1 VIVDP
6 LVVCWPSKAE
16 ILYFH
21 DLTIQRHGGLPG
33 FQEGGEARL
42 ESTLIRPRNLLLYK
56 DDATFPDLA
65 ATLIYGLAKN
75 HCFNDG
81 NKRVSAIAGGIFLAA
96 NGILWRPRS
105 DELVKEILAIA
116 ASAPIGVQQS
126 VGAGATGAGGCGAT
140 ARLAF

>member
-6 LVVCWPSKAE
+6 LVVCWPTKEE
-16 ILYFH
+16 IIYFH
-21 DLTIQRHGGLPG
+21 DLTIQRHGGLSG

-65 ATLIYGLAKN
+65 ATLIYGFAKN

-81 NKRVSAIAGGIFLAA
+81 NKRVSTIAAGIFLEA
-96 NGILWRPRS
+96 NGTMWRPS
-105 DELVKEILAIA
+105 GNDLVNRILVIS
-116 ASAPIGVQQS
+116 ASAPAEMESQISRLTNWIQS
-126 VGAGATGAGGCGAT
+126 TVLTGD
-140 ARLAF
+140 

>member
-1 VIVDP
+1 MSVDP
-6 LVVCWPSKAE
+6 LVVCWPSKSE

-56 DDATFPDLA
+56 DDATFPELA
-65 ATLIYGLAKN
+65 ATLIYGFAKN

-81 NKRVSAIAGGIFLAA
+81 NKRVSTIAAGIFLEA
-96 NGILWRPRS
+96 NGTMWRPS
-105 DELVKEILAIA
+105 GNDLVNRILVIS
-116 ASAPIGVQQS
+116 ASAPAEMESQISRLTNWIQS
-126 VGAGATGAGGCGAT
+126 TVLTGD
-140 ARLAF
+140 

>member
-1 VIVDP
+1 MIVDP

-56 DDATFPDLA
+56 DDATFPELA
-65 ATLIYGLAKN
+65 ATLIYGFAKN

-81 NKRVSAIAGGIFLAA
+81 NKRVSTIAAGIFLEA
-96 NGILWRPRS
+96 NGTMWRPS
-105 DELVKEILAIA
+105 GNDLVNRILAIS
-116 ASAPIGVQQS
+116 ASAPAEMESQISRLTNWIQS
-126 VGAGATGAGGCGAT
+126 TVLTGD
-140 ARLAF
+140 

>member
-1 VIVDP
+1 
-6 LVVCWPSKAE
+6 VCWPSKAE

-65 ATLIYGLAKN
+65 ATLIYGFAKN

-81 NKRVSAIAGGIFLAA
+81 NKRVSTIAAGIFLEA
-96 NGILWRPRS
+96 NGTMWRPS
-105 DELVKEILAIA
+105 GNDLVNRILVIS
-116 ASAPIGVQQS
+116 ASAPAEMESQISRLTNWIQS
-126 VGAGATGAGGCGAT
+126 TVLTGD
-140 ARLAF
+140 

>member
-1 VIVDP
+1 MIVDP
-6 LVVCWPSKAE
+6 LVVCWPSKSE

-65 ATLIYGLAKN
+65 ATLIYGFAKN

-81 NKRVSAIAGGIFLAA
+81 NKRVSTIAAGIFLEA
-96 NGILWRPRS
+96 NVIMWRPNGN
-105 DELVKEILAIA
+105 DLVNRILAIS
-116 ASAPIGVQQS
+116 ASTPAEMDSQISGLTNWIQRTVL
-126 VGAGATGAGGCGAT
+126 TGD
-140 ARLAF
+140 

>member
-6 LVVCWPSKAE
+6 LDVCWPSKAE

-56 DDATFPDLA
+56 DDATFPELA
-65 ATLIYGLAKN
+65 ATLIYGFAKN

-81 NKRVSAIAGGIFLAA
+81 NKRVSTIAAGIFLEA
-96 NGILWRPRS
+96 NGTMWRPS
-105 DELVKEILAIA
+105 GNDLVNRILVIS
-116 ASAPIGVQQS
+116 ASAPAEMESQISRLTNWIQS
-126 VGAGATGAGGCGAT
+126 TVLTGD
-140 ARLAF
+140 

>member
-1 VIVDP
+1 MSVDP
-6 LVVCWPSKAE
+6 LVVCWPSKSE

-65 ATLIYGLAKN
+65 ATLIYGFAKN

-81 NKRVSAIAGGIFLAA
+81 NKRVSTIAGSVLLEA
-96 NGILWRPRS
+96 NGIMWQPNGN
-105 DELVKEILAIA
+105 DLVDRILAIS
-116 ASAPIGVQQS
+116 ASTPAEMDSQISGLTNWIQS
-126 VGAGATGAGGCGAT
+126 TVLTGD
-140 ARLAF
+140 

>member
-65 ATLIYGLAKN
+65 ATLIYGFAKN

-81 NKRVSAIAGGIFLAA
+81 NKRVSTIAAGIFLEA
-96 NGILWRPRS
+96 NGTMWRPS
-105 DELVKEILAIA
+105 GNDLVNRILVIS
-116 ASAPIGVQQS
+116 ASAPAEMESQISRLTNWIQS
-126 VGAGATGAGGCGAT
+126 TVLTGD
-140 ARLAF
+140 

>member
-1 VIVDP
+1 VSVDP

-16 ILYFH
+16 ILYFQ

-42 ESTLIRPRNLLLYK
+42 ESTLIRPRNLLLYR

-65 ATLIYGLAKN
+65 ATLIYGFAKN

-81 NKRVSAIAGGIFLAA
+81 NKRVSTIAGGIFLEA
-96 NGILWRPRS
+96 NGIMWQPYGN
-105 DELVKEILAIA
+105 DLVNRILAIS
-116 ASAPIGVQQS
+116 ASTPAEMDSQISGLTNWIQS
-126 VGAGATGAGGCGAT
+126 TVLTGD
-140 ARLAF
+140 

>member
-33 FQEGGEARL
+33 FQEGGEARF

-65 ATLIYGLAKN
+65 ATLIYGFAKN

-81 NKRVSAIAGGIFLAA
+81 NKRVSAIAGGIFLEA
-96 NGILWRPRS
+96 NGIMWRPNS
-105 DELVKEILAIA
+105 NDLVNRILAIS
-116 ASAPIGVQQS
+116 ASTPAEMDSQISGLTNWIQS
-126 VGAGATGAGGCGAT
+126 TVLTGD
-140 ARLAF
+140 

>member
-1 VIVDP
+1 MIVDP

-65 ATLIYGLAKN
+65 ATLIYGFAKN

-81 NKRVSAIAGGIFLAA
+81 NKRVSTIAAGIFLEA
-96 NGILWRPRS
+96 NRTMWRPS
-105 DELVKEILAIA
+105 GNDLVNRILVIS
-116 ASAPIGVQQS
+116 ASAPAEMESQISRLTNWIQS
-126 VGAGATGAGGCGAT
+126 TVLTGD
-140 ARLAF
+140 

>member
-1 VIVDP
+1 MIVDP

-65 ATLIYGLAKN
+65 ATLIYGFAKN

-81 NKRVSAIAGGIFLAA
+81 NKRVSTIAAGIFLEA
-96 NGILWRPRS
+96 NGTMWRPS
-105 DELVKEILAIA
+105 GNDLVNRILVIS
-116 ASAPIGVQQS
+116 ASAPAEMESQISRLTNWIQS
-126 VGAGATGAGGCGAT
+126 TVLTGD
-140 ARLAF
+140 

>member
-1 VIVDP
+1 MSVDP
-6 LVVCWPSKAE
+6 LVACWPSKSE

-65 ATLIYGLAKN
+65 ATLIYGFAKN

-81 NKRVSAIAGGIFLAA
+81 NKRVSTIAGGIFLEA
-96 NGILWRPRS
+96 NGIMWQPNGN
-105 DELVKEILAIA
+105 DLVNRILAIS
-116 ASAPIGVQQS
+116 ASTPAEMDSQISGLTNWIQS
-126 VGAGATGAGGCGAT
+126 TVLTGD
-140 ARLAF
+140 

>member
-1 VIVDP
+1 MIVDP

-56 DDATFPDLA
+56 DDATFPELA
-65 ATLIYGLAKN
+65 ATLIYGFAKN

-81 NKRVSAIAGGIFLAA
+81 NKRVSTIAAGILLEA
-96 NGILWRPRS
+96 NGTMWRPS
-105 DELVKEILAIA
+105 GNDLVNRILVIS
-116 ASAPIGVQQS
+116 ASAPAEMESQISRLTNWIQNTVL
-126 VGAGATGAGGCGAT
+126 TGD
-140 ARLAF
+140 

>member
-56 DDATFPDLA
+56 DDATFPELA
-65 ATLIYGLAKN
+65 ATLIYGFAKN

-81 NKRVSAIAGGIFLAA
+81 NKRVSTIAAGIFLEA
-96 NGILWRPRS
+96 NGTMWRPS
-105 DELVKEILAIA
+105 GNDLVNRILVIS
-116 ASAPIGVQQS
+116 ASAPAEMESQISRLTNWIQS
-126 VGAGATGAGGCGAT
+126 TVLTGD
-140 ARLAF
+140 

>member
-1 VIVDP
+1 MIVDP
-6 LVVCWPSKAE
+6 LVVCWPSKSE

-21 DLTIQRHGGLPG
+21 DLTIQRHGGLLG

-65 ATLIYGLAKN
+65 ATLIYGFAKN

-81 NKRVSAIAGGIFLAA
+81 NKRVSTIAAGIFLEA
-96 NGILWRPRS
+96 NGTMWRPS
-105 DELVKEILAIA
+105 GNDLVNRILVIS
-116 ASAPIGVQQS
+116 ASAPAEMESQISRLTNWIQS
-126 VGAGATGAGGCGAT
+126 TVLTGD
-140 ARLAF
+140 

>member
-1 VIVDP
+1 MIVDP

-56 DDATFPDLA
+56 DDATFPELA
-65 ATLIYGLAKN
+65 ATLIYGFAKN

-81 NKRVSAIAGGIFLAA
+81 NKRVSTIAAGILLEA
-96 NGILWRPRS
+96 NGTMWRPS
-105 DELVKEILAIA
+105 GNDLVNRILVISS
-116 ASAPIGVQQS
+116 SAPAEMESQISRLTNWIQS
-126 VGAGATGAGGCGAT
+126 TVLTGD
-140 ARLAF
+140 

>member
-1 VIVDP
+1 VIV
-6 LVVCWPSKAE
+6 V
-16 ILYFH
+16 YFH

-65 ATLIYGLAKN
+65 ATLIYGFAKN

-81 NKRVSAIAGGIFLAA
+81 NKRVSTIAAGIFLEA
-96 NGILWRPRS
+96 NGTMWRPS
-105 DELVKEILAIA
+105 GNDLVNRILVIS
-116 ASAPIGVQQS
+116 ASAPAEMESQISRLTNWIQS
-126 VGAGATGAGGCGAT
+126 TVLTGD
-140 ARLAF
+140 

>member
-1 VIVDP
+1 MIVDP

-33 FQEGGEARL
+33 FQGGGEARL

-56 DDATFPDLA
+56 GTVTYPELA

-81 NKRVSAIAGGIFLAA
+81 NERVSVIAGSTFLEA
-96 NGILWRPRS
+96 NGIIWRPS
-105 DELVKEILAIA
+105 SNDLVNKILAIS
-116 ASAPIGVQQS
+116 ASSPAKIESQISGLTNWIQS
-126 VGAGATGAGGCGAT
+126 TVLTGG
-140 ARLAF
+140 

>member
-1 VIVDP
+1 MIVDP
-6 LVVCWPSKAE
+6 LVVCWPSKSE

-56 DDATFPDLA
+56 DDATFPELA
-65 ATLIYGLAKN
+65 ATLIYGFAKN

-81 NKRVSAIAGGIFLAA
+81 NKRVSTIAAGIFLEA
-96 NGILWRPRS
+96 NGTMWRPS
-105 DELVKEILAIA
+105 GNDLVNRILVIS
-116 ASAPIGVQQS
+116 ASAPAEMESQISRLTNWIQS
-126 VGAGATGAGGCGAT
+126 TVLTGD
-140 ARLAF
+140 

>member
-1 VIVDP
+1 MIVDP

-33 FQEGGEARL
+33 FQEGGEARF

-65 ATLIYGLAKN
+65 ATLIYGFAKN

-81 NKRVSAIAGGIFLAA
+81 NKRVSAIAGGIFLEA
-96 NGILWRPRS
+96 NGIMWRPNS
-105 DELVKEILAIA
+105 NDLVNRILAIS
-116 ASAPIGVQQS
+116 ASTPAEMDSQISGLTNWIQS
-126 VGAGATGAGGCGAT
+126 TVLTGD
-140 ARLAF
+140 

>member
-1 VIVDP
+1 MSVAP
-6 LVVCWPSKAE
+6 LVVCWPSKSE

-42 ESTLIRPRNLLLYK
+42 ESTLIRPRNLLLYR

-65 ATLIYGLAKN
+65 ATLIYGFAKN

-81 NKRVSAIAGGIFLAA
+81 NKRVSTIAGGIFLEA
-96 NGILWRPRS
+96 NGIMWRPNGN
-105 DELVKEILAIA
+105 DLVNRILAIS
-116 ASAPIGVQQS
+116 ASTPAEMDSQISGLTNWIQS
-126 VGAGATGAGGCGAT
+126 TVLTGD
-140 ARLAF
+140 

>member
-6 LVVCWPSKAE
+6 LVLCWPSKAE

-65 ATLIYGLAKN
+65 ATLIYGFAKN

-81 NKRVSAIAGGIFLAA
+81 NKRVSTIAGGIFLEA
-96 NGILWRPRS
+96 NRIMWRPNGN
-105 DELVKEILAIA
+105 DLVNRILAIS
-116 ASAPIGVQQS
+116 ASTPAEMDSQISGLTNWIQS
-126 VGAGATGAGGCGAT
+126 TVLTGD
-140 ARLAF
+140 

>member
-1 VIVDP
+1 MIV
-6 LVVCWPSKAE
+6 V
-16 ILYFH
+16 YFH

-96 NGILWRPRS
+96 NGIVWRPIAM
-105 DELVKEILAIA
+105 ILSRRFWPLPLAHLSIKKNK
-116 ASAPIGVQQS
+116 SA
-126 VGAGATGAGGCGAT
+126 T
-140 ARLAF
+140 

>member
-1 VIVDP
+1 MSVDP
-6 LVVCWPSKAE
+6 LVVCWPSKSE

-42 ESTLIRPRNLLLYK
+42 ESTHIRPRNLLLYR

-65 ATLIYGLAKN
+65 ATLIYGFAKN

-81 NKRVSAIAGGIFLAA
+81 NKRVSTIAAGIFLEA
-96 NGILWRPRS
+96 NGTMWRPS
-105 DELVKEILAIA
+105 GNDLVNRILVIS
-116 ASAPIGVQQS
+116 ASAPAEMESQISRLTNWIQS
-126 VGAGATGAGGCGAT
+126 TVLTGD
-140 ARLAF
+140 

>member
-1 VIVDP
+1 
-6 LVVCWPSKAE
+6 VCWPSKAE

-56 DDATFPDLA
+56 DDATFPELA
-65 ATLIYGLAKN
+65 ATLIYGFAKN

-81 NKRVSAIAGGIFLAA
+81 NKRVSTIAAGIFLEA
-96 NGILWRPRS
+96 NGTMWRPS
-105 DELVKEILAIA
+105 GNDLVNRILVIS
-116 ASAPIGVQQS
+116 ASAPAEMESQISRLTNWIQS
-126 VGAGATGAGGCGAT
+126 TVLTGD
-140 ARLAF
+140 